1 MRFSNHLT
9 LPLLGVFALIASGC
23 GDSGEQPAPAQ
34 SSQSAVQ
41 SADTA
46 ASEPAPLSSSSALT
60 ADEETATAIPA
71 PSSSAPISC
80 AADIGESAARKLVA
94 QCRAVSPATRPPC
107 NAENSCAMIR
117 NEVARGCAIL
127 GEDFV
132 KTPACAVD
140 PIGSEAAADLVRR
153 FYDAVNARDYAA
165 AWSLW
170 GPNGNP
176 AQTLEQFANGYA
188 DTRRTHVEI
197 GKVSSIEGGAGSIY
211 VTVPVTIDAELNDG
225 RHQRFTGK
233 YDLRQ
238 INRSMGI
245 SQGWHI
251 TTAKLRPA

>member
-9 LPLLGVFALIASGC
+9 VPLLGIFALVASGC
-23 GDSGEQPAPAQ
+23 GDSGEQPAPAP
-34 SSQSAVQ
+34 SSKSAEL
-41 SADTA
+41 SGDA
-46 ASEPAPLSSSSALT
+46 ATSELASPSSSSSLAVQ
-60 ADEETATAIPA
+60 EKPATAIQA
-71 PSSSAPISC
+71 PSSSAPLSC

-132 KTPACAVD
+132 KTPACASD
-140 PIGSEAAADLVRR
+140 PIGREAAADLVRR

-170 GPNGNP
+170 GPDGNP
-176 AQTLEQFANGYA
+176 AQTLDQFASGYA
-188 DTRRTHVEI
+188 QTRRTHVEI

-211 VTVPVTIDAELNDG
+211 VTVPVTIDAELDDG
-225 RHQRFTGK
+225 RHQRFTGS

-238 INRSMGI
+238 INRGMGI